1 MSNEILQTAKDWQE
15 EGRQVAL
22 ATVSKT
28 WGSAPFPVGSQLAAD
43 DQGNF
48 VGSVSGGCIEGAVIT
63 EARGA
68 IKDGKIRNLE
78 FSVSNE
84 DAWEVGLACG
94 GTIQIFVEPAPAEL
108 HDILDAGDAGKS
120 VALAT
125 SLETGRH
132 TLHTDDTSAPDIQKA
147 MRDDRSQALEGG
159 QFVRVFNTPRRLA
172 IIGAVHIAQELVP
185 IAQKAGFEVTVIDP
199 REAFASAERFPGV
212 HLSHDWPDEA
222 MRAFKLDRRCA
233 VVTLTHDPKL
243 DDPALDIALP
253 SDCFYIGSLGSR
265 KTQAKRVERLTEAGF
280 TPEQIGRIHGP
291 VGLDIRAQS
300 PAEIAISI
308 MGEIISVLRAPP
320 TED

>member
-1 MSNEILQTAKDWQE
+1 MSDDILQTAKDWQD

-22 ATVSKT
+22 ATVSRT

-43 DQGNF
+43 DRGNF

-94 GTIQIFVEPAPAEL
+94 GTINIFVEPAPAEL
-108 HDILDAGDAGKS
+108 NDVLAASDAGQS
-120 VALAT
+120 VALST
-125 SLETGRH
+125 NLESGRH
-132 TLHTDDTSAPDIQKA
+132 TLHQNDTTAPAIQKA
-147 MRDDRSQALEGG
+147 MRDDRSQSLEEGE
-159 QFVRVFNTPRRLA
+159 FVRVFNTPRRLA

-185 IAQKAGFEVTVIDP
+185 IAQKAGFDVTVIDP
-199 REAFASAERFPGV
+199 REAFASEERFPGV
-212 HLSHDWPDEA
+212 TLSHDWPDEA
-222 MRAFKLDRRCA
+222 MRTFAPDRRSA
-233 VVTLTHDPKL
+233 IVTLTHDPKL
-243 DDPALDIALP
+243 DDPALDIALS

-280 TPEQIGRIHGP
+280 TPEVIGRIHGP

-308 MGEIISVLRAPP
+308 MAEIISVLREPP
-320 TED
+320 VED

>member
-1 MSNEILQTAKDWQE
+1 MSVDILQTAKQWQD

-22 ATVSKT
+22 ATVSRT

-43 DQGNF
+43 DAGNF

-94 GTIQIFVEPAPAEL
+94 GTINVFVEPAPAEL
-108 HDILDAGDAGKS
+108 DAILAADAEGRS
-120 VALAT
+120 VALT
-125 SLETGRH
+125 TDLESGDH
-132 TLHTDDTSAPDIQKA
+132 QLVNTDNAPADIAKA
-147 MRDDRSQALEGG
+147 MRDDRSRPLDDGS
-159 QFVRVFNTPRRLA
+159 FVRVFNTPRRLA

-185 IAQKAGFEVTVIDP
+185 MAQRAGFDVTVIDP
-199 REAFASAERFPGV
+199 RQAFASEERFPGV
-212 HLSHDWPDEA
+212 ALSHDWPDDA
-222 MRAFKLDRRCA
+222 MRAFDPDRRSA
-233 VVTLTHDPKL
+233 IVTLTHDPKL

-253 SDCFYIGSLGSR
+253 SDCFYIGALGSK
-265 KTQAKRVERLTEAGF
+265 KTQAKRVERLLDAGF
-280 TPEQIGRIHGP
+280 TEDQIGRIHGP
-291 VGLDIRAQS
+291 VGLDIHAQS

-308 MGEIISVLRAPP
+308 MAEIIAVLREPP
-320 TED
+320 AED

>member
-1 MSNEILQTAKDWQE
+1 MSIEILQTARSWQD

-22 ATVSKT
+22 ATVSRT

-48 VGSVSGGCIEGAVIT
+48 IGSVSGGCIEGAVIG

-94 GTIQIFVEPAPAEL
+94 GTINIFVEPAPLEL
-108 HDILDAGDAGKS
+108 GDILAASDAGNS
-120 VALAT
+120 VALTT
-125 SLETGRH
+125 SLADGAH
-132 TLHTDDTSAPDIQKA
+132 QLFDADSAPDDVAKA
-147 MRDDRSQALEGG
+147 MRDDRSRSLEDD

-172 IIGAVHIAQELVP
+172 VIGAVHIAQELVP
-185 IAQKAGFEVTVIDP
+185 MAQKAGFDVTVIDP
-199 REAFASAERFPGV
+199 REAFASEERFPGV
-212 HLSHDWPDEA
+212 TLNHDWPDEA
-222 MRAFKLDRRCA
+222 MRAFAPDRRSA
-233 VVTLTHDPKL
+233 IVTLTHDPKL

-253 SDCFYIGSLGSR
+253 SDCFYIGALGSK
-265 KTQAKRVERLTEAGF
+265 KTQAKRVERLKEAGF
-280 TPEQIGRIHGP
+280 SLEQISRIHGP
-291 VGLDIRAQS
+291 VGLDINAQS

-308 MGEIISVLRAPP
+308 VAEIVSVLREPP
-320 TED
+320 AED

>member
-1 MSNEILQTAKDWQE
+1 MASDILHTVRQWQD
-15 EGRQVAL
+15 EGRRVAL
-22 ATVSKT
+22 ATVSRT

-48 VGSVSGGCIEGAVIT
+48 VGSVSGGCIEGAVIA

-68 IKDGKIRNLE
+68 IDDGNIRRLE

-94 GTIQIFVEPAPAEL
+94 GTINVFVEPAPAEL
-108 HDILDAGDAGKS
+108 NAVLDAEADGRS

-125 SLETGRH
+125 DLESGAH
-132 TLHTDDTSAPDIQKA
+132 TLHEADTSSDDVAKA
-147 MRDDRSQALEGG
+147 MRDDRSKPLDDG
-159 QFVRVFNTPRRLA
+159 QFVRVYNTPRRLA

-199 REAFASAERFPGV
+199 RQAFASEERFPGV
-212 HLSHDWPDEA
+212 ALDHNWPDDA
-222 MRAFKLDRRCA
+222 MRSFNLDRRSA

-243 DDPALDIALP
+243 DDPALDVALP
-253 SDCFYIGSLGSR
+253 SDCFYIGALGSK
-265 KTQAKRVERLTEAGF
+265 KTQAKRVARLQEAGF
-280 TPEQIGRIHGP
+280 SDELIGRIHGP
-291 VGLDIRAQS
+291 VGLDINAQS

-308 MGEIISVLRAPP
+308 MAEIVSVLRQPP
-320 TED
+320 ADD